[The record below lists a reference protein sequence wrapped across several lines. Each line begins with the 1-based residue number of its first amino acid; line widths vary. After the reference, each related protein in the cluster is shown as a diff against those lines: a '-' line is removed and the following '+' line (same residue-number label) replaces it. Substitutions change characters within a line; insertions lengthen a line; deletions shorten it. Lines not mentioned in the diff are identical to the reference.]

1 MRQYKDLLE
10 KERRRLIWVSD
21 AIVDNNPLWLL
32 RLPNVRMDDVMPLF
46 EQLKALFV
54 GMPKPVYYEQIFTA
68 LRDAELLCLL
78 EEN

>member
-21 AIVDNNPLWLL
+21 AVVDDNPLWLL
-32 RLPNVRMDDVMPLF
+32 RLPNVQMCDVLPLF
-46 EQLKALFV
+46 RQLKELFV
-54 GMPKPVYYEQIFTA
+54 GTPKPVYYEQIFTA